1 MKLSQGLW
9 RSPPGDRISTAQNLH
24 AERKADVARISLEIL
39 RRELDAL
46 EGGSFEALSD
56 DDLRER
62 IKQIHE
68 GLSIQAPIVPAETLI
83 FRAVKVTQ
91 RPVSKQRISY
101 PPPEAA
107 RVLGRCNRV
116 GEVMFYGAFSQFVSC
131 IQELSWQP
139 GDMFALSAWLT
150 TAQMVFN
157 HLGYSAETL
166 TRFNAL
172 RELPFFSNPESG
184 SDRNW
189 LIRQWQ
195 ARVFT
200 QRVPAGRE
208 HLYRLPIALKDAALW
223 PIGQPA
229 PKDLEMLSGIIYPS
243 IATSAL
249 ADNVAI
255 LPSEVDAKMAL
266 LEVNFLTV
274 DSAHMITGIA
284 ADTAAQMRVIAYD
297 CARPTDEGNLVWG
310 QQSQIL
316 PKGVEG
322 MKVSDLRIL
331 PPDGGWS
338 EPLH

>member
-1 MKLSQGLW
+1 MNPI
-9 RSPPGDRISTAQNLH
+9 SPPQQDNQIPSSKIRT
-24 AERKADVARISLEIL
+24 AERSAGAATLPLEEL
-39 RRELDAL
+39 KRELDAL
-46 EGGSFEALSD
+46 EHGSFAALCD
-56 DDLRER
+56 DELRER
-62 IKQIHE
+62 VKQIHE
-68 GLSIQAPIVPAETLI
+68 GLIIQAFIVPAEKLI

-101 PPPEAA
+101 PPPEAV
-107 RVLGRCNRV
+107 RTLGRCNRA
-116 GEVMFYGAFSQFVSC
+116 GEVMFYGAFNQFVSC
-131 IQELSWQP
+131 IHELSWQP
-139 GDMFALSAWLT
+139 GDLFALSAWLT
-150 TAQMVFN
+150 KAQMTFN

-172 RELPFFSNPESG
+172 RQLPFFSNPETG

-189 LIRQWQ
+189 LIRKWQ

-200 QRVPAGRE
+200 QRVPAGQD
-208 HLYRLPIALKDAALW
+208 HLYRLPIALKEAALW
-223 PIGQPA
+223 PIGQPN
-229 PKDLEMLSGIIYPS
+229 LEGLKMFSGIIYPS

-249 ADNVAI
+249 ADDVAI

-284 ADTAAQMRVIAYD
+284 TNTAAQMRVIVYD
-297 CARPTDEGNLVWG
+297 CAGPTDTGNLVWG
-310 QQSQIL
+310 QQSRIL

-322 MKVSDLRIL
+322 MKASDLGIL

-338 EPLH
+338 EPSH

>member
-1 MKLSQGLW
+1 M
-9 RSPPGDRISTAQNLH
+9 
-24 AERKADVARISLEIL
+24 ARIPLEKL
-39 RRELDAL
+39 KRELDAL
-46 EGGSFEALSD
+46 KRGSFAALSGD
-56 DDLRER
+56 ELRDR

-68 GLSIQAPIVPAETLI
+68 GLSIQAPIVPAETLV

-101 PPPEAA
+101 PPPKAVRA
-107 RVLGRCNRV
+107 LGRCNRA
-116 GEVMFYGAFSQFVSC
+116 GEVMFYGAFNQFVSC

-139 GDMFALSAWLT
+139 GDLFALSAWLT
-150 TAQMVFN
+150 TAQMAFN

-200 QRVPAGRE
+200 QRVPAGQE
-208 HLYRLPIALKDAALW
+208 HLYRLPIALKEAALW
-223 PIGQPA
+223 QIGQPI
-229 PKDLEMLSGIIYPS
+229 PKDLKMLSGIIYPS

-255 LPSEVDAKMAL
+255 LPSRSMRRWRYWKSISL
-266 LEVNFLTV
+266 LWIRHT
-274 DSAHMITGIA
+274 
-284 ADTAAQMRVIAYD
+284 
-297 CARPTDEGNLVWG
+297 
-310 QQSQIL
+310 
-316 PKGVEG
+316 
-322 MKVSDLRIL
+322 
-331 PPDGGWS
+331 
-338 EPLH
+338 